1 MNSTHQDFQIPNL
14 GNLSLGE
21 QFHIPSLNFP
31 NSSDN
36 SSSPSLS
43 ALASEHLTQN
53 SSNLLN
59 FDLSV
64 GSKTE
69 EKTLSL
75 ADIANLHLSSTDSDQ
90 GAFQI
95 PSLSGAEANKVTVP
109 NLQFN
114 LSEPAQDI
122 DLSLAL
128 GKYNFIEVI
137 TYTMIKPTKKVQ
149 GNIDS

>member
-1 MNSTHQDFQIPNL
+1 M
-14 GNLSLGE
+14 
-21 QFHIPSLNFP
+21 
-31 NSSDN
+31 
-36 SSSPSLS
+36 
-43 ALASEHLTQN
+43 
-53 SSNLLN
+53 
-59 FDLSV
+59 
-64 GSKTE
+64 
-69 EKTLSL
+69 